1 MTKGA
6 ASIAGCL
13 SCWLLLGQSARA
25 IDAPPP
31 PVSDLPLV
39 IVPAVGAGSS
49 PRFCILVSG
58 DGGWAAL
65 DRGVSK
71 ELAKHGISV
80 VGWNSRKYFWT
91 ARTPDGISADLD
103 RVIRHYSSAWH
114 KSHVIL
120 VGYSQGADTMPFM
133 VNRLP
138 SALRAE
144 VDLTALLA
152 LSDNALFEFHVASL
166 LGSPSRGVPIAPE
179 LEHWSGA
186 PYVCIY
192 GTEDPDAAC
201 DKLVGENG
209 SVVKMAGG
217 HHFNGNYSR
226 IAQEILSRLPNPP
239 AAQVQGNCASIF
251 CATSRIFG
259 RN

>member
-1 MTKGA
+1 MIKSA
-6 ASIAGCL
+6 ALIAGCL
-13 SCWLLLGQSARA
+13 SHWLLLCQSALGVE
-25 IDAPPP
+25 APPP
-31 PVSDLPLV
+31 PVADLPLV
-39 IVPAVGAGSS
+39 IVPAVAAGSS
-49 PRFCILVSG
+49 QWFGILLSG

-71 ELAKHGISV
+71 ELAKHGIAV

-91 ARTPDGISADLD
+91 ARTPDGISGDLD

-138 SALRAE
+138 AASRAE

-166 LGSPSRGVPIAPE
+166 LGSAPRGMPIAPE

-192 GTEDPDAAC
+192 GVDDRDAAC

-209 SVVKMAGG
+209 SLVKMTGG
-217 HHFNGNYSR
+217 HHFDGNYSR
-226 IAQEILSRLPNPP
+226 IAQEILSRLPKLP
-239 AAQVQGNCASIF
+239 AAQTQRNCASIF
-251 CATSRIFG
+251 CATSRILG

>member
-1 MTKGA
+1 MNR
-6 ASIAGCL
+6 SRRLCAGFL
-13 SCWLLLGQSARA
+13 VCWLGGGQNALAS
-25 IDAPPP
+25 DAAPS
-31 PVSDLPLV
+31 VADLPLT
-39 IVPAVGAGSS
+39 IVPAAGAISS
-49 PRFCILVSG
+49 PWFGILVSG

-80 VGWNSRKYFWT
+80 VGWNSRKYFWSP
-91 ARTPDGISADLD
+91 RTPDGISADLN
-103 RVIRHYSSAWH
+103 RVIRHYANAWK

-138 SALRAE
+138 ASSRAE

-166 LGSPSRGVPIAPE
+166 LGSAPRGIPIAPE
-179 LEHWSGA
+179 LVRWSGS

-192 GTEDPDAAC
+192 GAEDRDAAC
-201 DKLVGENG
+201 DQLVEAHG
-209 SVVKMAGG
+209 STVKMAGG
-217 HHFNGNYSR
+217 HHFDGHYSL
-226 IAQEILSRLPNPP
+226 IAREILSRLPKLP
-239 AAQVQGNCASIF
+239 AARTQGNCDSIF

-259 RN
+259 KN

>member
-1 MTKGA
+1 MIRDRTLL
-6 ASIAGCL
+6 AGV
-13 SCWLLLGQSARA
+13 LLCGLALGRSALA
-25 IDAPPP
+25 IEAPPP
-31 PVSDLPLV
+31 VADLPLA
-39 IVPAVGAGSS
+39 IVPAAGATPS
-49 PRFCILVSG
+49 PWFTILVSG

-65 DRGVSK
+65 DRGVSR

-103 RVIRHYSSAWH
+103 RVIRHYASIWQ

-138 SALRAE
+138 AASRSE
-144 VDLTALLA
+144 VDLTALVA

-166 LGSPSRGVPIAPE
+166 LGSAPRGVPIAPE
-179 LEHWSGA
+179 LVRWSGS

-192 GTEDPDAAC
+192 GAEDPDAAC
-201 DKLVGENG
+201 DKLVESHG
-209 SVVKMAGG
+209 STVKMAGG
-217 HHFNGNYSR
+217 HHFGGNYAR
-226 IAQEILSRLPNPP
+226 IAQEILSRLPKL
-239 AAQVQGNCASIF
+239 Q
-251 CATSRIFG
+251 
-259 RN
+259 